1 MEIEAK
7 FRTSVETFTTLPL
20 LHTLGPFQLTLAP
33 TPEQQRNT
41 YYDTR
46 DKRLQSAHFGLRIR
60 QIGSRQIATLK
71 GAATVVDGLYTRGE
85 WEHDVASDQPQQWP
99 AGELRDRVFALT
111 EGASLL
117 ATVVIET
124 KRSHVYASREAAPP
138 FAEISLDEGVML
150 AAAQCVPFR
159 EVEVELL
166 PAGERA
172 DFDALLTLL
181 RQQFRLT
188 PEPRSKLERALDLL
202 HS

>member
-7 FRTSVETFTTLPL
+7 FRTSVETFSTLPL
-20 LHTLGPFQLTLAP
+20 LHTLGPFQLTP
-33 TPEQQRNT
+33 TPAPEQQRNT

-71 GAATVVDGLYTRGE
+71 GASTVVDGLYTRGE
-85 WEHDVASDQPQQWP
+85 WERDVVSDQPQHWP

-111 EGASLL
+111 DGASLVV
-117 ATVVIET
+117 TVVIET
-124 KRSHVYASREAAPP
+124 KRSHIYASREAAPS
-138 FAEISLDEGVML
+138 FAEISLDEGVMV
-150 AAAQCVPFR
+150 AAAQRVPFC

-166 PAGERA
+166 PAGERG
-172 DFDALLTLL
+172 DFDTLLTLL
-181 RQQFRLT
+181 RQRFSLT

-202 HS
+202 RS